1 MSFLGKSN
9 YMIKNCLLMSNYS
22 PLPPP
27 SNCYAQN
34 LFIYL
39 KNNAGVVCC
48 PRESHTSQNVIS
60 DLFIFQQELESAM
73 SDLKTLF
80 KNSSA
85 DGEDPDS
92 RLDRGRDSEAY
103 ADRGGGMAAHLPPG
117 PVKSMVSR
125 EINKNL
131 FWKWKEKM

>member
-1 MSFLGKSN
+1 
-9 YMIKNCLLMSNYS
+9 
-22 PLPPP
+22 
-27 SNCYAQN
+27 
-34 LFIYL
+34 
-39 KNNAGVVCC
+39 
-48 PRESHTSQNVIS
+48 
-60 DLFIFQQELESAM
+60 M

-125 EINKNL
+125 EINKIL
-131 FWKWKEKM
+131 FWKLKEKIKRIVNQKGKNGKEKSKNDFQGKRNEEKLSNGKGRKSK